1 VHDRASP
8 KNVLHRGSLE
18 DQCLKIAGNGM
29 GCKEYIIVHK
39 IDTFRCAGAEDF
51 ECHISQFKL
60 YSELDTKSIKPM
72 ELD

>member
-1 VHDRASP
+1 
-8 KNVLHRGSLE
+8 
-18 DQCLKIAGNGM
+18 M